1 MSGCI
6 NNPSTPELCICLGVI
21 CNFWKTEGN
30 SSAVLS
36 CKKLFPWRQ
45 PQCSKGKKGGKPE
58 SKIAEESDAEKAKAN
73 AALWEARLDIT
84 EQSRVEYREAAR
96 KLARAN
102 EELTSQQYRVEKDTV
117 EIIAFLKKKEAEK
130 DEQIEKLQQQLRD
143 LKRQAREEKEELVS
157 DYTQQ
162 LNELDE
168 KFKKKSNELR
178 MVQSEMKTI
187 KEFRKK
193 KAQMEKE
200 LEDIK
205 ENLYIAKKEHKE
217 IVARMEHKFFGEKLR
232 LEKEA
237 EKKIAQLA
245 ERAHNEAIVQLDDA
259 ARSVFKENV
268 RLNEALSYHMKEA
281 EELKKMTVKLAEEN
295 KDLIQKQVT
304 SELLVEEKVSQV
316 VQLKK
321 EVVEL
326 QRKVAC
332 LEQGLGHMACEFE
345 AETNMTLQKA
355 LISTKAGKV
364 EIDKL
369 QKLLDMKDRE
379 MNRVKKL
386 AKNIVDQRTE
396 VERFFLEALDHAKQ
410 EVRSSRA
417 QYKQAAQVAY
427 QRKMQEAYAGKEEH
441 PKIRTFT
448 KNEHSTNNV
457 YQDLREAENWANVQ
471 SNRVDISELTWEQK
485 EKVLRVV
492 FAKMN
497 GLKTRKPTRDLSLSA
512 PTERSIKDKEDPGS
526 LIQDNNPSLT
536 FITQAPLPGIP
547 SQGSILPD
555 IQAS

>member
-1 MSGCI
+1 M
-6 NNPSTPELCICLGVI
+6 P
-21 CNFWKTEGN
+21 
-30 SSAVLS
+30 
-36 CKKLFPWRQ
+36 KKKGKKGKKGKG
-45 PQCSKGKKGGKPE
+45 KGKKGGKPE

-130 DEQIEKLQQQLRD
+130 DEQIAKLQQQLRD

-157 DYTQQ
+157 NYTQQ

-295 KDLIQKQVT
+295 NDLLQKQVT

-316 VQLKK
+316 VQLRK

-326 QRKVAC
+326 QRKVTC

-526 LIQDNNPSLT
+526 LTQDNNPSLT

-547 SQGSILPD
+547 SQGSILTD
-555 IQAS
+555 IQAT